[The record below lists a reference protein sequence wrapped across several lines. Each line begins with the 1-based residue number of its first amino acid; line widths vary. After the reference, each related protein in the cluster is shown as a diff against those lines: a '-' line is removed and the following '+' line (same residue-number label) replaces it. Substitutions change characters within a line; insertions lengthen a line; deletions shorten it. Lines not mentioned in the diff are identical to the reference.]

1 MARQQRSRYH
11 VNLQN
16 TNRPGHSVYSTDDME
31 SAMSQANILRR
42 DYLKAGVRVTVYDS
56 ERGYNVYDYTVE

>member
-1 MARQQRSRYH
+1 MPKRPQYT

-16 TNRPGHSVYSTDDME
+16 ANRPGHSVYTTNDMD